1 MGATGAKP
9 ETVMV
14 TLGIGEMIPMDDTK
28 KKLAAMSER
37 QSRSSPYC
45 NSNHYLA
52 LLASTPFLTPGH
64 D

>member
-28 KKLAAMSER
+28 KKLAAMSEP

-45 NSNHYLA
+45 NDHYLA
-52 LLASTPFLTPGH
+52 LLASTPFLLSS
-64 D
+64 